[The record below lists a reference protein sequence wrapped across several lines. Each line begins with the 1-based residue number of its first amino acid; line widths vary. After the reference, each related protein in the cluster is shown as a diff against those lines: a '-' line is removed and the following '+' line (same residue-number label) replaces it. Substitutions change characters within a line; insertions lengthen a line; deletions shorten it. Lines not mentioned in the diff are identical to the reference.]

1 MMKPKDLERV
11 VNDQLEDF
19 DLGEFFELFDITPLE
34 IVELAYE
41 NGLLDEDIL
50 MKMLPTDGI

>member
-1 MMKPKDLERV
+1 MKSKDLERV

-19 DLGEFFELFDITPLE
+19 DLGEFFELFDITAFE

>member
-1 MMKPKDLERV
+1 MKSKDLERV
-11 VNDQLEDF
+11 VNDQLEYF
-19 DLGEFFELFDITPLE
+19 DLGEFFELFDITPFE